1 MVSND
6 EQAKNYAQQ
15 TVGQAQTPGPMVGSA
30 KAYCG
35 DIYAR
40 AYGKATPAPTEAGR
54 LREHSNYLRE
64 EAMKSSKIA
73 NILERHPE
81 FLEFLEVLRS
91 GLV

>member
-6 EQAKNYAQQ
+6 EQAKNYTQQ
-15 TVGQAQTPGPMVGSA
+15 ATGRIPGGGTMGES
-30 KAYCG
+30 
-35 DIYAR
+35 AR
-40 AYGKATPAPTEAGR
+40 AYNGDTCGQATPATTEAGR
-54 LREHSNYLRE
+54 LRERSNYLRE